1 MFTRHGHGAAGA
13 GSPGRSGRDDDGTGP
28 GSVRSGSVRS
38 GSVRPGAAEA
48 ARAAAPPPGSS
59 PSGSPPSGTPR
70 VSVVIPAKNEAA
82 NLPGV
87 LAELPPGLHEVILVD
102 GRSVDGTV
110 RAGLDARPDLVV
122 VRQTRRGKGNALAC
136 GFAACSGDVA
146 VMLDA
151 DGSAD
156 PAEIARFVEALRG
169 GADFVKGSRYLPR
182 GGSEDFS
189 LLRRMGNTAL
199 VFLMNRLYHTRYSD
213 LCYGYNAFW
222 TRCLR
227 CLALPS
233 TDGVEP
239 VYGDGFEIETL
250 LAARA
255 ASAGL
260 HIAEV
265 PSFERARRC
274 GASNLNTW
282 RDGWRVLRTMLRER
296 PGRRGHGAVRA
307 VQPAVDDA
315 PRPEPASTAAS
326 TASAPVSA
334 PARTPSPTPSPARPS
349 TTGLE
354 PSPSSPVA
362 AQVMAMSIARA
373 HALGATSAQMS
384 GSADAS

>member
-13 GSPGRSGRDDDGTGP
+13 GSPVRPGRDDDGTGP
-28 GSVRSGSVRS
+28 GSVL
-38 GSVRPGAAEA
+38 PGAAEA
-48 ARAAAPPPGSS
+48 ARAAAL
-59 PSGSPPSGTPR
+59 PSGSPR

-122 VRQTRRGKGNALAC
+122 LRQTRRGKGNALAC
-136 GFAACSGDVA
+136 GFAACTGDVA

-169 GADFVKGSRYLPR
+169 GADFAKGSRYLPR

-189 LLRRMGNTAL
+189 VLRRAGNTAL

-227 CLALPS
+227 PLALPS
-233 TDGVEP
+233 TEGDEP
-239 VYGDGFEIETL
+239 AYGDGFEIETL

-260 HIAEV
+260 DIAEV
-265 PSFERARRC
+265 PSFERVRRF

-296 PGRRGHGAVRA
+296 PGRGGRGVGRA
-307 VQPAVDDA
+307 VEPALDRVPA
-315 PRPEPASTAAS
+315 PEAASTAATAS
-326 TASAPVSA
+326 TPASAP
-334 PARTPSPTPSPARPS
+334 PPSPVRPTASGVEPPPS
-349 TTGLE
+349 
-354 PSPSSPVA
+354 VA
-362 AQVMAMSIARA
+362 AQIMAMSIAHA
-373 HALGATSAQMS
+373 HALGATSARMS
-384 GSADAS
+384 GSADPS